1 MLNKN
6 IFCIRGALKSGLMLF
21 LYYLVALQLSKVNSL
36 FFFSRVKEKTLTL

>member
-36 FFFSRVKEKTLTL
+36 FFSRVKEKTLTL